1 MEKKTKGQELIA
13 LLISWREN
21 IPYKTALAKIGV
33 VSDNWNKLAD
43 MMMQDF
49 NTNVKKQPS
58 PERN

>member
-49 NTNVKKQPS
+49 NANVKKQPS